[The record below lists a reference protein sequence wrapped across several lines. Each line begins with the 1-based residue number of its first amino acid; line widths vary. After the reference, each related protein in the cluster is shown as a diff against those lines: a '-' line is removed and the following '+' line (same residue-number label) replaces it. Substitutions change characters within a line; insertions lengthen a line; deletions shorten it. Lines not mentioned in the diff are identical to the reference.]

1 MMNILIQSRI
11 PRKKFFF
18 QTFLAVE
25 RKDPFSYILTLM
37 KIVEFPL
44 VTSHLAFA
52 YEQWKVIIRPG
63 CCLIDATCG
72 NGKDTLRLAQLI
84 DQMGSVLALD
94 IQGEAIEHT
103 ERLLSE
109 QLSEQRRKQVHLFHQ
124 SHETF
129 PKIAYQKP
137 VQLIVYNLG
146 YLPGGNKELTTLT
159 KATLNSLNAA
169 MSLLSPGGLICM
181 TCYPGHEEGK
191 KEQQALLSHL
201 KGTSSNEWNIA
212 FYRKMGSETAPSIL
226 LIKKE
231 F

>member
-1 MMNILIQSRI
+1 M
-11 PRKKFFF
+11 RK
-18 QTFLAVE
+18 A
-25 RKDPFSYILTLM
+25 PFSYILRLM
-37 KIVEFPL
+37 KIVEFAL
-44 VTSHLAFA
+44 ITSHLAFA
-52 YEQWKVIIRPG
+52 YEQWKAVVRPG

-84 DQMGSVLALD
+84 DGTGLVLALD
-94 IQGEAIEHT
+94 IQRQAIEHS

-109 QLSEQRRKQVHLFHQ
+109 HLSCEQRKQVHLVHQ

-146 YLPGGNKELTTLT
+146 YLPGGNKELTTMT
-159 KATLNSLNAA
+159 EATLNSLNAA
-169 MSLLSPGGLICM
+169 MSLLSPGGLICI